1 MIFAGLAGELHWCCR
16 CSLQGS
22 PSSSDAPAPKA
33 RRIAHSANSRSA
45 DEWVTALYNSRA
57 SFLATTAV
65 PEDPAEAIR
74 GGLVLTPL
82 LGCKAR
88 TPLDW
93 THAWAMLVNGR
104 EPLHSLSR
112 SKENGRVT
120 GMVATYDRISSSEPR
135 PSSPGRA
142 PYSSKVHSPPCLS
155 SADFPILCLPG
166 DKLFQSKELDN
177 GYACHQ

>member
-1 MIFAGLAGELHWCCR
+1 MHL
-16 CSLQGS
+16 
-22 PSSSDAPAPKA
+22 APKA

-93 THAWAMLVNGR
+93 THAWAMLG
-104 EPLHSLSR
+104 EWA
-112 SKENGRVT
+112 GT
-120 GMVATYDRISSSEPR
+120 IA
-135 PSSPGRA
+135 
-142 PYSSKVHSPPCLS
+142 
-155 SADFPILCLPG
+155 FPILEPLGGRVWGSRLGRQAWGECTLLEYGARPG
-166 DKLFQSKELDN
+166 KEGRGSLDEIRS
-177 GYACHQ
+177 